1 MTAQGPYAGVTIV
14 SLGEA
19 ALDKQTRKA
28 RKVAV
33 QESKDDAANKAA
45 NNNKNNNKN
54 NKKPKKG
61 KPPQHLCV
69 LPSHWLKGFVRS
81 SV

>member
-1 MTAQGPYAGVTIV
+1 MTAQGPYAGVTVV

-33 QESKDDAANKAA
+33 QESKDDAATKAA
-45 NNNKNNNKN
+45 NNSNNNNNK
-54 NKKPKKG
+54 KKPKKG
-61 KPPQHLCV
+61 KLQ
-69 LPSHWLKGFVRS
+69 
-81 SV
+81 

>member
-1 MTAQGPYAGVTIV
+1 VKATVCGAMTAQGPYAGVTVV

-33 QESKDDAANKAA
+33 QESKDEDANKAA
-45 NNNKNNNKN
+45 NANTNT
-54 NKKPKKG
+54 NKKRPKKG
-61 KPPQHLCV
+61 KQ
-69 LPSHWLKGFVRS
+69 
-81 SV
+81 